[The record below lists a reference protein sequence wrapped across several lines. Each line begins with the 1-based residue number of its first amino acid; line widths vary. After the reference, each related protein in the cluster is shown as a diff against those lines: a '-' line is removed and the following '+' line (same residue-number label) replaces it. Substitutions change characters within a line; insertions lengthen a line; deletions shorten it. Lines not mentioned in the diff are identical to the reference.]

1 MSEWIE
7 YELGE
12 LLSYEQ
18 PTPFI
23 VESTDYDDSYPIPVL
38 TAGKSFLLGYTN
50 EKKGIYDAVP
60 VIIFDDFTTAS
71 QYVNFKFKVKSSA
84 MKILTANK
92 KLVLPKFIFYR
103 MQIIDFD
110 ASTHKRYWIQ
120 HYSKIK
126 VAIPSLPEQER
137 IVAKIEELFSQLED
151 GITSLAKTKKLL
163 RIHKQ
168 AILDKCFSGYA
179 EKHKL
184 KELCAFITKGT
195 TPPKDTFIKTDGIPF
210 IKVYNLTFNTELD
223 FTIEPTFITAA
234 THNND
239 LSRSIVYP
247 GDVLMNIVGPPL
259 GKVSIVPNEYKE
271 WNINQAIARFR
282 CRDGL
287 YNKYLAYYLLSHRTI
302 EALKEKSKATAGQVN
317 LTLEIC
323 RELEIPL
330 IPLNEQRKM
339 VCDIETKLSNIIQ
352 IEKTVDATLLQAE
365 ALRQSIL
372 KKAFN
377 GEL

>member
-1 MSEWIE
+1 MESVKLLDICSVYQPKTISRKEFSQDGE
-7 YELGE
+7 YLVYG
-12 LLSYEQ
+12 
-18 PTPFI
+18 
-23 VESTDYDDSYPIPVL
+23 
-38 TAGKSFLLGYTN
+38 AN
-50 EKKGIYDAVP
+50 GI
-60 VIIFDDFTTAS
+60 IG
-71 QYVNFKFKVKSSA
+71 
-84 MKILTANK
+84 
-92 KLVLPKFIFYR
+92 R
-103 MQIIDFD
+103 
-110 ASTHKRYWIQ
+110 
-120 HYSKIK
+120 YSKYNHSEEEVLMGCRGACGAIHLSTPYSWINGNAMVIHPIGNLPLSK
-126 VAIPSLPEQER
+126 KYLYYYLMVADKDKIVTGTAQQQITRHNLKNFTIPICTLPEQER
-137 IVAKIEELFSQLED
+137 IVAKIEELFSQLDD
-151 GITSLAKTKKLL
+151 GITNLAKTKKLL

-168 AILDKCFSGYA
+168 AVLDKCFSGYA

-210 IKVYNLTFNTELD
+210 IKVYNLTFTTELD
-223 FTIEPTFITAA
+223 FTIEPTFITTS

-239 LSRSIVYP
+239 LGRSIVYP

-282 CRDGL
+282 CLEGL
-287 YNKYLAYYLLSHRTI
+287 DNKYLAYYLLSHRTI
-302 EALKEKSKATAGQVN
+302 EALKKKSKATAGQVN

-330 IPLNEQRKM
+330 VPLNEQRKM

-352 IEKTVDATLLQAE
+352 IEKTVDATLIQAE

-377 GEL
+377 GEMTH